1 MRRTALGFRFIT
13 TLVRLVAQYANHGS
27 VGAGRG
33 RFHHA
38 RTFYPAPPPRTSY
51 LLVDMDRNVRR
62 EAARRARVAPV
73 GHVRGMRQCPH
84 CGTDL
89 PPLAFIDRCR
99 VCGERPGRR
108 A

>member
-1 MRRTALGFRFIT
+1 MRRTAVGFRFINA
-13 TLVRLVAQYANHGS
+13 LVRLVAQYTNHGS
-27 VGAGRG
+27 VGAGRS
-33 RFHHA
+33 RFRRDLTLDLA
-38 RTFYPAPPPRTSY
+38 SPPRTSY

-73 GHVRGMRQCPH
+73 GQVSGVRQCPH